1 MAKKESTFVN
11 MVGSLLVITLVS
23 GAILGFVHAKTKE
36 AIEVSGMKAQTEAI
50 SNVLP
55 VYSDLGKT
63 IKVLPSGMTDSVEIF
78 PAFKDGHLVGIAV
91 KTWSEKGFSGLISVM
106 AGMDALGNVTGY
118 EILEHKET
126 PGLGSKMIT
135 WFRNKEKPGQ
145 NVIGKN
151 FSTTKFQVKK
161 DGGDI
166 DAITAST
173 ITSRAFLD
181 ALNRA
186 HDAVLIF
193 QADST
198 SLSNNWK

>member
-1 MAKKESTFVN
+1 MAKKESTFLN

-36 AIEVSGMKAQTEAI
+36 AIEVSRMKEQTEAI

-55 VYSDLGKT
+55 DFNELGKT
-63 IKVLPSGMTDSVEIF
+63 VKVLPSNTADSIEIY
-78 PAFKDGHLVGIAV
+78 PARKDGKLIGMAV
-91 KTWSEKGFSGLISVM
+91 KTWSEKGFSGLIVVM
-106 AGMDALGNVTGY
+106 AGLDTLGNVTGY

-126 PGLGSKMIT
+126 PGLGSKMT
-135 WFRNKEKPGQ
+135 SWFRNKEKPGQ

-151 FSTTKFQVKK
+151 FSTTKFKVRK

-186 HDAVLIF
+186 HEAAVIF
-193 QADST
+193 RSDT
-198 SLSNNWK
+198 LGYK